1 MPARQLRNSCATG
14 AAPAPAAAATSWS
27 AERRPRRVP
36 FLRRPDLLKSIILYW
51 QRHPSLS
58 YLFSGLFIGPTSQS
72 PRVDEARHEALY
84 ELEIALAQVPGRG
97 DAASPWLVDRLLR
110 NLLVDVT
117 GNTHRAEICIDK
129 LFSPDSATGRLGLV
143 EFRAFE
149 MAPDARMALAQQ
161 LLVRALIAWFAREP
175 QEGACVRWGTALH
188 DRFMLP
194 HFVWE
199 DFSGVLA
206 DLERAGMPF
215 DPAWFDAQREFRFPF
230 HGAVEHGGVRLELR
244 HALEPWHV
252 LAEETASGATARP
265 ADSSVERIQVK
276 AEGLNPA
283 RHVVTCNGRRVP
295 LASTGRPGE
304 YVAGVRFKATM
315 LPNSLHPTLPVN
327 APLTFDILDTWSKRS
342 LGGCVYHARDPDGVT
357 HDGYPVNAAEAQ
369 ARRRGRFQDVGQT
382 PGSIEVPAEE
392 RADEFPTTLDLR
404 RAPRRI

>member
-1 MPARQLRNSCATG
+1 M
-14 AAPAPAAAATSWS
+14 
-27 AERRPRRVP
+27 
-36 FLRRPDLLKSIILYW
+36 
-51 QRHPSLS
+51 
-58 YLFSGLFIGPTSQS
+58 
-72 PRVDEARHEALY
+72 
-84 ELEIALAQVPGRG
+84 
-97 DAASPWLVDRLLR
+97 
-110 NLLVDVT
+110 
-117 GNTHRAEICIDK
+117 
-129 LFSPDSATGRLGLV
+129 
-143 EFRAFE
+143 
-149 MAPDARMALAQQ
+149 
-161 LLVRALIAWFAREP
+161 
-175 QEGACVRWGTALH
+175 
-188 DRFMLP
+188 
-194 HFVWE
+194 
-199 DFSGVLA
+199 LA

-252 LAEETASGATARP
+252 LAEETASGATSRP

-283 RHVVTCNGRRVP
+283 RHVVICNGRRVP
-295 LASTGRPGE
+295 LTSTGQPGE

-342 LGGCVYHARDPDGVT
+342 LGGCVYHARDPGGVT
-357 HDGYPVNAAEAQ
+357 HAGYPVNAAEAQ
-369 ARRRGRFQDVGQT
+369 ALRRGRFQDAGQT